1 MFSITIFPLKLKKN
15 MFQRNEFVNFQQFVL
30 LVQKVNLWKT
40 TCKSQIN
47 SGSFW
52 MTSFDKSSL

>member
-52 MTSFDKSSL
+52 TTSFDKSSL